1 MKRIFIAALF
11 VAVVAVPQYAKA
23 WGAWSHRLVAY
34 IAKEH
39 LTPEAK
45 AAVDRYIGGDMVK
58 DATWMDR
65 VASWTKKS
73 KGHIPGYYETSS
85 WHMVTVG
92 KDLRLSNARKYT
104 NDGDLM
110 PNLAKCIDNLKNRR
124 ELSDSAVV
132 TNLRCVLHMVGDMHC
147 PSHTY
152 YLEFPHTFGEV
163 SPAKGSNIPKIR
175 RNDQRSV
182 IYNGKKT
189 TYHKVWDGLS
199 IRELYPQFGA
209 KYEPYRVEFEKLYS
223 PAKIK
228 KICKGTIEDWA
239 LENAKNN
246 RAIYD
251 WIEECNH
258 NIDTAFLEE
267 HRDLSISQLMKS
279 AFRLAHVLNE
289 CFAK

>member
-1 MKRIFIAALF
+1 M
-11 VAVVAVPQYAKA
+11 VAVMVLGAVPSAMA

-34 IAKEH
+34 IAKDH
-39 LTPEAK
+39 LTPKAK
-45 AAVDRYIGGDMVK
+45 ATVEHYIGDNMVK

-73 KGHIPGYYETSS
+73 EWHIPGYYETSS
-85 WHMVTVG
+85 WHMVTVD
-92 KDLRLSNARKYT
+92 KNLRLSNARKYT
-104 NDGDLM
+104 ADGDLL
-110 PNLAKCIDNLKNRR
+110 PNLGKCIERLKNYR

-152 YLEFPHTFGEV
+152 YLEFPHTFGEM
-163 SPAKGSNIPKIR
+163 SPAKGGGIPRIG

-199 IRELYPQFGA
+199 IRALYPKFGA
-209 KYEPYRVEFEKLYS
+209 KYEPYRDEFEKLYS
-223 PAKIK
+223 PAQIK

-239 LENAKNN
+239 LENARNI
-246 RAIYD
+246 RPIYD
-251 WIEECNH
+251 WIEERNH
-258 NIDTAFLEE
+258 DIDTAFLEE

-279 AFRLAHVLNE
+279 AYRLAHVLNE
-289 CFAK
+289 CFK